1 MNFSKIDEELLLA
14 LDSFPELDIWTDL
27 EKTRSLGKRMRQ
39 KMIGQTLPVEGVQ
52 HADYVL
58 PQDDTH
64 DLVFRVYR
72 PDSQIVPLPALLWM
86 HGGGYCLGAM
96 ENDDNIVR
104 QFVKETGCIMVS
116 VDYRLAPEFRYPFAL
131 NDCYAVLSWIAD
143 HSEELAIDRLRI
155 AVGGV
160 SAGAGLAASL
170 ALYVRD
176 HSDIKLAFQFLLCP
190 MIDDRSV
197 TSSLYQAND
206 AKLWNRDSNL
216 MGWKYYL
223 GQEKN
228 ADGKAADNT
237 PIYAAASRATDLGNL
252 PPAYISVGTADGFI
266 DEDRDYAERLALHH
280 VDVQLEIF
288 VGGFHG
294 FEFLVPAATIAEDAR
309 NKHYAAICKAL
320 LPTRAA

>member
-1 MNFSKIDEELLLA
+1 MKFSQIDEELLHA

-27 EKTRSLGKRMRQ
+27 DKTRSLGKEMRQ
-39 KMIGQTLPVEGVQ
+39 KIIGQTPPVEGVQ
-52 HADYVL
+52 HADYAL
-58 PQDDTH
+58 PQDDGH
-64 DLVFRVYR
+64 DLIFRVYR
-72 PDSQIVPLPALLWM
+72 PDIQIDPLPALLWM

-96 ENDDNIVR
+96 ENDDYIVR

-116 VDYRLAPEFRYPFAL
+116 VDYRLAPEYPYPIAL

-143 HSEELAIDRLRI
+143 HSQELAIDPMRI

-160 SAGAGLAASL
+160 SAGAGLAAAL

-176 HSDIKLAFQFLLCP
+176 HTDMKLAFQLLLCP

-197 TSSLYQAND
+197 TSSIHQATD
-206 AKLWNRDSNL
+206 VRLWNRNSNL

-223 GQEKN
+223 GREKSVGGPES
-228 ADGKAADNT
+228 ADT
-237 PIYAAASRATDLGNL
+237 SIYAAASRAKDLKHL

-266 DEDRDYAERLALHH
+266 DECRDYADRLALQS
-280 VDVQLEIF
+280 VEVQLEIF

-294 FEFLVPAATIAEDAR
+294 FEFMVPAAKIAGDAR
-309 NKHYAAICKAL
+309 NKHYAALRKAL
-320 LPTRAA
+320 LPSEAV

>member
-1 MNFSKIDEELLLA
+1 MKFSQIDEELLLA
-14 LDSFPELDIWTDL
+14 LDSFPELNIWTDL
-27 EKTRSLGKRMRQ
+27 DKTRSLGKKMRQ
-39 KMIGQTLPVEGVQ
+39 QIIGQLPPVEGVQ
-52 HADYVL
+52 HADYAL
-58 PQDDTH
+58 PQDDGH
-64 DLVFRVYR
+64 NLIFRVYR
-72 PDSQIVPLPALLWM
+72 PDTQIDPLPVLLWM

-96 ENDDNIVR
+96 ENDDHIVR

-116 VDYRLAPEFRYPFAL
+116 VDYRLAPEFPYPIAL
-131 NDCYAVLSWIAD
+131 NDCYAVLAWIAD
-143 HSEELAIDRLRI
+143 HSQELALNPLRI

-160 SAGAGLAASL
+160 SAGAGLAAAL

-176 HSDIKLAFQFLLCP
+176 HSDIKLAFQLLLCP

-197 TSSLYQAND
+197 TPSIHQATD
-206 AKLWNRDSNL
+206 VRLWNRDSNL

-223 GQEKN
+223 GREKN

-237 PIYAAASRATDLGNL
+237 PIYAAASRAKDLGNL

-266 DEDRDYAERLALHH
+266 DENRDYADRLALHH

-294 FEFLVPAATIAEDAR
+294 FEFLVPAATIARDAR
-309 NKHYAAICKAL
+309 NKHYAAIGKAL
-320 LPTRAA
+320 LPARAT